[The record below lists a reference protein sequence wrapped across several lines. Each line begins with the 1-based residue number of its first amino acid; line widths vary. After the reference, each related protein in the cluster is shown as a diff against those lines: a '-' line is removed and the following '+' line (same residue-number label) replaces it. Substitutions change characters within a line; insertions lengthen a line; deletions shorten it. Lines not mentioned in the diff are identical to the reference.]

1 LVIPHFLH
9 SHATMAS
16 HFFLMS
22 CPFTQTK
29 HTTQVVKVKSVN
41 NINFLDKSLRIANN
55 ICMIEICPNC
65 GHRWH
70 RKSNEAAGILSKL
83 TEKQRERITR
93 YMSGMKAA
101 DIAKS
106 EGVSTIAVYRS
117 ISRAKATIRRLSKR
131 YNLVNVYREG
141 SS

>member
-1 LVIPHFLH
+1 
-9 SHATMAS
+9 
-16 HFFLMS
+16 
-22 CPFTQTK
+22 
-29 HTTQVVKVKSVN
+29 
-41 NINFLDKSLRIANN
+41 
-55 ICMIEICPNC
+55 MIEICPEC
-65 GHRWH
+65 GYRWH

-131 YNLVNVYREG
+131 YNLVNVYRED